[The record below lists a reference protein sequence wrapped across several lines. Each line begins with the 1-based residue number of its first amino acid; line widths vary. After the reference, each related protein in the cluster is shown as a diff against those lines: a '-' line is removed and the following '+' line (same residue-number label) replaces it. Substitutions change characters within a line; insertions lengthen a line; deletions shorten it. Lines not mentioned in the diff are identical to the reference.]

1 MVSDQE
7 FKEIVPEEVKERL
20 QRSTISPSKNRD
32 SDMKGYP
39 STIEKGEDDEVEQYG
54 NMLYESG
61 EIANDYD

>member
-1 MVSDQE
+1 
-7 FKEIVPEEVKERL
+7 
-20 QRSTISPSKNRD
+20 
-32 SDMKGYP
+32 MKGYP